1 MLKERIFTIAGDNK
15 GLLCLF
21 KQITCPG
28 GYCESSCPIYLD
40 WQKQGE
46 IIVICAWCGKEM
58 GRKPGLGQTGVS
70 HGICPECQQKWEG
83 E

>member
-1 MLKERIFTIAGDNK
+1 MLKERIFQISGDNK
-15 GLLCLF
+15 GLPCLF
-21 KQITCPG
+21 KQITCQG
-28 GYCESSCPIYLD
+28 GCCEACLIYLD
-40 WQKQGE
+40 WRKQGE